1 MAVGK
6 RVQIGD
12 VVNIAASKDL
22 IGGEVVGFGSR
33 GGVVAADALTGAIA
47 AIQIEGVFQF
57 TATTADTISFGDP
70 LYYVAGEATTTSGG
84 ITLGKAVTEKAGAVA
99 GTVNVKLEDPGV

>member
-12 VVNIAASKDL
+12 VVNITAAADL
-22 IGGEVVGFGSR
+22 TGGEVVAFGSR
-33 GGVVAADALTGAIA
+33 GGVVAADALTGEIA
-47 AIQIEGVFQF
+47 AVQIEGVFQF
-57 TATTADTISFGDP
+57 TAATADTISFGDP
-70 LYYVAGEATTTSGG
+70 LYYVAGEATITFGG

-99 GTVNVKLEDPGV
+99 GTVNVKLEESGV